1 MIIKNI
7 VVGAYQEN
15 CYLLIDENNKE
26 CAIFDP
32 GAQEDLIFEVIS
44 RLNLIP
50 KMILLTHGHFDHV
63 GAVKAIKEKYNIP
76 LYMSQ
81 KDDEIRVK
89 DSELFGEIPK
99 VDFYLKDKDIIK
111 FSRLDIE
118 VIETPGHTPGGVC
131 FLVDD
136 ILITGDTLFNGS
148 IGRTDFTGGNFD
160 TLISSIKTKLVVLDD
175 NIKVFPGHGTS
186 TSIALEKRQNPYLLG
201 DNYVY

>member
-1 MIIKNI
+1 MIIKSI

-15 CYLLIDENNKE
+15 CYFLIDENNKE

-32 GAQEDLIFEVIS
+32 GAQEELIFEVIA

-63 GAVKAIKEKYNIP
+63 GAVKAIKEKYKIP
-76 LYMSQ
+76 LYMSKQ
-81 KDDEIRVK
+81 DEDMRKK
-89 DSELFGEIPK
+89 DSQLFGEVPK
-99 VDFYLKDKDIIK
+99 VDFYLKDKESIK
-111 FSRLDIE
+111 FSKSIIKVL
-118 VIETPGHTPGGVC
+118 ETPGHTPGGVC

-136 ILITGDTLFNGS
+136 MLITGDTLFNGS

-160 TLISSIKTKLVVLDD
+160 TLISSIKTQLVVLDD
-175 NIKVFPGHGTS
+175 NIKVFPGHGPS